1 MTRRPPAAA
10 SPLLT
15 RRTTRRGGDGAG
27 VLLYRKLSL
36 KGAVMAQVPWLSQDK
51 LEALQGVLAVLS
63 VVMIARIIIN
73 V

>member
-1 MTRRPPAAA
+1 M
-10 SPLLT
+10 
-15 RRTTRRGGDGAG
+15 
-27 VLLYRKLSL
+27 LLYRKSSL